1 MALNPAGYATSKM
14 ADIGGGGPAN
24 VGRIQDLP
32 GRLSV

>member
-1 MALNPAGYATSKM
+1 MALNPAGYVTSKM